1 MFENFGPVIFFCT
14 VIIGMLILYESK
26 KASGKKDAASRDY
39 WDREARAN
47 SVRRKDI
54 TFLDYISV
62 EPDNLP
68 FIETDDIEILEYQDT
83 IRRLSSKKILNLT
96 NVSNTEIKEAYG
108 VANLDTLSD
117 YDNNYTTLVNTIV
130 KWGRRLIDLGYTKEA
145 TAVLEYGIQI
155 KSDASRNYYMLADLY
170 KKSGDTDKIDGLIE
184 VASSLNSIMKD
195 KIIAKLTDMKG

>member
-184 VASSLNSIMKD
+184 VASSLNSIMKE

>member
-83 IRRLSSKKILNLT
+83 IRRLSGKKILNLT

-184 VASSLNSIMKD
+184 VASSLNSIMKE